1 LLFTE
6 LPNVAK
12 FENGKEPTNFSTHNA
27 NEYCELW
34 IKKYFLTEE
43 EEIDEVGADD
53 HANASEK
60 DHHDEVGRAI
70 SERILLQ
77 HPAILVGEDHVEE
90 EVEAE
95 RTEEEKRCEQAP
107 NLKNKLSSIVIT
119 LTYIS
124 FVNIAWE

>member
-1 LLFTE
+1 MLFTE

-77 HPAILVGEDHVEE
+77 HPAIAVSEDHVEDK
-90 EVEAE
+90 VEPERAE
-95 RTEEEKRCEQAP
+95 KQECRH
-107 NLKNKLSSIVIT
+107 
-119 LTYIS
+119 
-124 FVNIAWE
+124 